1 MALIGDLRDIRMQD
15 ILRFVKRINKSG
27 ILIIKGK
34 NEGEIYFKEGK
45 IVSVKISGNF
55 APPSET
61 FERCLELLYQ
71 KEGEFRLE
79 PYEKEIKMNVE
90 IDPDTIVKRM
100 R

>member
-1 MALIGDLRDIRMQD
+1 MALIGDLRDIKMQD

-45 IVSVKISGNF
+45 IVSVKIFGNF
-55 APPSET
+55 APPSEA
-61 FERCLELLYQ
+61 FDKCLELLHQ

-79 PYEKEIKMNVE
+79 PYEEEIKMNVE
-90 IDPDTIVKRM
+90 IDPDAIVKKM
-100 R
+100 K